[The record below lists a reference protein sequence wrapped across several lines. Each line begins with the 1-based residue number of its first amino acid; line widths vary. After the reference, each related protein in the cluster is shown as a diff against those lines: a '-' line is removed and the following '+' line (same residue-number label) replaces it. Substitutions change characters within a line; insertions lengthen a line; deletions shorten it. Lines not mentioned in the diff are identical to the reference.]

1 MISRVEGYKVSD
13 FFYYMDFVNTV
24 EFYNKI
30 LVAFEHSNHP
40 LFKMLHIK
48 GFVIYAHA

>member
-1 MISRVEGYKVSD
+1 MKSPI
-13 FFYYMDFVNTV
+13 FFNYMYFVNTV

-30 LVAFEHSNHP
+30 LVVFEHSNHP
-40 LFKMLHIK
+40 MIKMLHNK